1 MSLSGSSPFEA
12 LKVSSKQ
19 VYMQD
24 MAFITEIKRSHVL
37 SFALIF
43 RYLTVIFFMIEN
55 YLIAQSPFESCPLLP
70 SKITLSCHHF
80 LTDIAM
86 NIHADNPALL
96 QGST

>member
-1 MSLSGSSPFEA
+1 
-12 LKVSSKQ
+12 
-19 VYMQD
+19 MQD
-24 MAFITEIKRSHVL
+24 MAFIAEIKRSPVL

-43 RYLTVIFFMIEN
+43 RYLTVIFLMIEN

-70 SKITLSCHHF
+70 SKITLSRHLF
-80 LTDIAM
+80 FTDKAM